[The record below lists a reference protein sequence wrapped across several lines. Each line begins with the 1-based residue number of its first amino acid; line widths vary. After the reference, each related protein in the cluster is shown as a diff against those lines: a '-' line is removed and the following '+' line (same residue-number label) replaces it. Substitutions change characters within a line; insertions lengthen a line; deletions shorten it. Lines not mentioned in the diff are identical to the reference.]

1 MNNKPKLPY
10 RIRQFKLAFRP
21 PAQLVKTEDIRAYL
35 TPPQFALF
43 RRLQKSEQWHAF
55 SVMQKLIESGQK
67 NNDLFSAALLHDLG
81 KIHYPLNV
89 WERVMIV
96 IVRRV
101 TPGLVQ
107 RWGQET
113 PQGFSKPFVVAC
125 HHAEWG
131 ADLAA
136 RAGASKL
143 TIELIRRH
151 EDHVDEN
158 SNSRRDRILR
168 LLQQADN
175 SN

>member
-1 MNNKPKLPY
+1 VKNKSRLSY
-10 RIRQFKLAFRP
+10 RIQQFKLAILP
-21 PAQLVKTEDIRAYL
+21 PSQVVKTENIRIYL

-43 RRLQKSEQWHAF
+43 RRLQRSEQWHAF
-55 SVMQKLIESGQK
+55 TVMQKLLESGQK
-67 NNDLFSAALLHDLG
+67 NADLLTAALLHDIG

-89 WERVMIV
+89 WDRVV
-96 IVRRV
+96 IVLIRRV
-101 TPGLVQ
+101 APRLVT
-107 RWGQET
+107 RWGQDT

-143 TIELIRRH
+143 TVDLIHRH
-151 EDHVDEN
+151 EEPVDEN
-158 SNSRRDRILR
+158 STSRRDRILR

-175 SN
+175 SS